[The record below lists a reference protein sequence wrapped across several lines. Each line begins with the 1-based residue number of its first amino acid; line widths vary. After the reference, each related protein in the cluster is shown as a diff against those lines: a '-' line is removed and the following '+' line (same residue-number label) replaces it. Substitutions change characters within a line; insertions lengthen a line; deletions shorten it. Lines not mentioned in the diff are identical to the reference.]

1 MKLSVSLG
9 TLSCE
14 LKTKSPNSWAIIFCP
29 KEKKNLNTRTGF
41 ICTAHFKWGKL
52 ETALSDESHNVFCN
66 VQCTQGTGN
75 MLVDF

>member
-1 MKLSVSLG
+1 MRTQNKKSQLLSNNI
-9 TLSCE
+9 LS
-14 LKTKSPNSWAIIFCP
+14 KK
-29 KEKKNLNTRTGF
+29 KKKNLNSRTGF
-41 ICTAHFKWGKL
+41 ICTARFKWGKL